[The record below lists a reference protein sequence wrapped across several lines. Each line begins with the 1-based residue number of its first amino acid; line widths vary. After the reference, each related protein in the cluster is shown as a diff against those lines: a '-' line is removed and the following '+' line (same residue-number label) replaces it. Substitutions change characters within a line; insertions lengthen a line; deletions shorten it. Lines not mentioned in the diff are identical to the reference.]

1 MDLAFLF
8 SFLVD
13 EVRVGCRV
21 NCLGKISSTLGF
33 IKKGRMMRALSAP
46 PPPLLV
52 AVHAG
57 STTTTRTLRS
67 RRFFNRDRRF
77 YNNNDNN
84 TNTNK
89 DNNRRLLRRVKATSN
104 NNNNN
109 NNNDP
114 EETKKPS
121 FGGGT
126 DSNGRMHVP
135 TDAFGGM
142 SPEFK
147 AASALKTLFTMVAV
161 RIVMAQEEGY
171 DNEGGGGT
179 PTSIALGKF
188 LEENPLRDGNEWLQK
203 MLECEQTELRLI
215 ALRLIEVRRAYAE
228 SQFDFNEVRN
238 TARLEIEK
246 DNDKLMVDYMKQSLS
261 AE

>member
-1 MDLAFLF
+1 MSAHCPARASLF
-8 SFLVD
+8 F
-13 EVRVGCRV
+13 
-21 NCLGKISSTLGF
+21 
-33 IKKGRMMRALSAP
+33 A
-46 PPPLLV
+46 
-52 AVHAG
+52 
-57 STTTTRTLRS
+57 TRFSENASS
-67 RRFFNRDRRF
+67 RRRRGGDANERRLRRLRRPCQREHHHHF
-77 YNNNDNN
+77 VSRTRAAAGNDNN
-84 TNTNK
+84 NE
-89 DNNRRLLRRVKATSN
+89 DSLQ
-104 NNNNN
+104 
-109 NNNDP
+109 NDP

-161 RIVMAQEEGY
+161 RVVMAQEEGY

-228 SQFDFNEVRN
+228 SQFDFNEVRK
-238 TARLEIEK
+238 TAREEIEK
-246 DNDKLMVDYMKQSLS
+246 DNDKLMIDYMKQSLS

>member
-1 MDLAFLF
+1 V
-8 SFLVD
+8 SVD
-13 EVRVGCRV
+13 ESIG
-21 NCLGKISSTLGF
+21 LGKNVKRIGF
-33 IKKGRMMRALSAP
+33 INKGRMMRALSAP
-46 PPPLLV
+46 PPPPLV

-57 STTTTRTLRS
+57 STTTTKTLRS
-67 RRFFNRDRRF
+67 RRFFNRDGRF
-77 YNNNDNN
+77 YDNND

-89 DNNRRLLRRVKATSN
+89 DKDNNRRRLRRVKATSN

-109 NNNDP
+109 NNDDP
-114 EETKKPS
+114 EEKKKPS

-161 RIVMAQEEGY
+161 RIVLAQEEGY

>member
-1 MDLAFLF
+1 M
-8 SFLVD
+8 SVD
-13 EVRVGCRV
+13 ESIV
-21 NCLGKISSTLGF
+21 LGKNVKRIGF
-33 IKKGRMMRALSAP
+33 INKGRMMRALSAP
-46 PPPLLV
+46 PPPPLV

-57 STTTTRTLRS
+57 STTTTKTLRS
-67 RRFFNRDRRF
+67 RRFFNRDGRF
-77 YNNNDNN
+77 YDNNDTN
-84 TNTNK
+84 THTNK
-89 DNNRRLLRRVKATSN
+89 DNNRRRLRRVKATSN

-114 EETKKPS
+114 EETRKPS

-161 RIVMAQEEGY
+161 RIVLAQEEGY

>member
-1 MDLAFLF
+1 
-8 SFLVD
+8 
-13 EVRVGCRV
+13 
-21 NCLGKISSTLGF
+21 
-33 IKKGRMMRALSAP
+33 MMRALSAP
-46 PPPLLV
+46 PPPPLV

-57 STTTTRTLRS
+57 STTTTKTLRS
-67 RRFFNRDRRF
+67 RRFFNRDGRF
-77 YNNNDNN
+77 YDNND

-89 DNNRRLLRRVKATSN
+89 DKDNNRRRLRRVKATSN

-109 NNNDP
+109 NNDDP
-114 EETKKPS
+114 EEKKKPS

-161 RIVMAQEEGY
+161 RIVLAQEEGY

>member
-1 MDLAFLF
+1 M
-8 SFLVD
+8 SVD
-13 EVRVGCRV
+13 ESIV
-21 NCLGKISSTLGF
+21 LGKNVKRIGF
-33 IKKGRMMRALSAP
+33 INKGRMMRALSAP
-46 PPPLLV
+46 PPPPLV

-57 STTTTRTLRS
+57 STMTTKTLRS
-67 RRFFNRDRRF
+67 RRFFNRDGRF
-77 YNNNDNN
+77 YDNNDTN

-89 DNNRRLLRRVKATSN
+89 DNNRRRLRRVKATSN

-109 NNNDP
+109 NDDP
-114 EETKKPS
+114 EEKKKPS

-161 RIVMAQEEGY
+161 RIVLAQEEGY

>member
-1 MDLAFLF
+1 
-8 SFLVD
+8 
-13 EVRVGCRV
+13 
-21 NCLGKISSTLGF
+21 
-33 IKKGRMMRALSAP
+33 MRALSAP
-46 PPPLLV
+46 PPPPLV

-57 STTTTRTLRS
+57 STTTTKTLRS
-67 RRFFNRDRRF
+67 RRFFNRDGRF
-77 YNNNDNN
+77 YDNND

-89 DNNRRLLRRVKATSN
+89 DKDNNRRRLRRVKATSN

-109 NNNDP
+109 NNDDP
-114 EETKKPS
+114 EETKKTS

-161 RIVMAQEEGY
+161 RIVLAQEEGY

>member
-1 MDLAFLF
+1 
-8 SFLVD
+8 
-13 EVRVGCRV
+13 
-21 NCLGKISSTLGF
+21 
-33 IKKGRMMRALSAP
+33 MRALSAP

-67 RRFFNRDRRF
+67 RRFFNRERRF

-89 DNNRRLLRRVKATSN
+89 DNNRRLLRRVNATSN

-109 NNNDP
+109 NNDDP

-161 RIVMAQEEGY
+161 RIVLAQEEEGY

>member
-1 MDLAFLF
+1 M
-8 SFLVD
+8 SVD
-13 EVRVGCRV
+13 ESIG
-21 NCLGKISSTLGF
+21 LGKNVKRIGF
-33 IKKGRMMRALSAP
+33 INKGRMMRALSAP
-46 PPPLLV
+46 PPPPLV

-57 STTTTRTLRS
+57 STTTTKTLRS
-67 RRFFNRDRRF
+67 RRFFNRDGRF
-77 YNNNDNN
+77 YDNNDTN

-89 DNNRRLLRRVKATSN
+89 DNNRRRLRRVKATSN

-109 NNNDP
+109 DDDDP

-161 RIVMAQEEGY
+161 RIVLAQEEGY

-188 LEENPLRDGNEWLQK
+188 LEDNPLRDGNEWLQK

>member
-1 MDLAFLF
+1 M
-8 SFLVD
+8 SVD
-13 EVRVGCRV
+13 ESIV
-21 NCLGKISSTLGF
+21 LGKNVKRIGF
-33 IKKGRMMRALSAP
+33 INKGRMMRALSAP
-46 PPPLLV
+46 PPPPLV

-57 STTTTRTLRS
+57 STTTTKTLRS
-67 RRFFNRDRRF
+67 RRFFNRDGRF
-77 YNNNDNN
+77 YDNND

-89 DNNRRLLRRVKATSN
+89 DKDNNRRRLRRVKATSN

-109 NNNDP
+109 NNDDP
-114 EETKKPS
+114 EEKKKPS

-161 RIVMAQEEGY
+161 RIVLAQEEGY

>member
-1 MDLAFLF
+1 M
-8 SFLVD
+8 SVD
-13 EVRVGCRV
+13 ESIV
-21 NCLGKISSTLGF
+21 LGKNVERMGF
-33 IKKGRMMRALSAP
+33 INKGRMMRALSAP
-46 PPPLLV
+46 PPPPLV

-57 STTTTRTLRS
+57 STTTTKTLRS
-67 RRFFNRDRRF
+67 RRFFNRDGRF
-77 YNNNDNN
+77 YDNND

-89 DNNRRLLRRVKATSN
+89 DKDNNRRRLRRVKATSN

-109 NNNDP
+109 NDDP
-114 EETKKPS
+114 EEKKKPS

-161 RIVMAQEEGY
+161 RIVLAQEEGY

>member
-1 MDLAFLF
+1 
-8 SFLVD
+8 
-13 EVRVGCRV
+13 
-21 NCLGKISSTLGF
+21 
-33 IKKGRMMRALSAP
+33 MRALSAP

-67 RRFFNRDRRF
+67 RRFFNRERRF

-89 DNNRRLLRRVKATSN
+89 DNNRRLLRRVNATSN

-161 RIVMAQEEGY
+161 RIVLAQEEGY

>member
-1 MDLAFLF
+1 M
-8 SFLVD
+8 SVD
-13 EVRVGCRV
+13 ESIV
-21 NCLGKISSTLGF
+21 LGKNVKRIGF
-33 IKKGRMMRALSAP
+33 INKGRMMRALSAP
-46 PPPLLV
+46 PPPPLV

-57 STTTTRTLRS
+57 STTTTKTLRS
-67 RRFFNRDRRF
+67 RRFFNRDGRF
-77 YNNNDNN
+77 YDNND

-89 DNNRRLLRRVKATSN
+89 DKDNNRRRLRRVKATSN

-109 NNNDP
+109 NNDDP

-126 DSNGRMHVP
+126 ESNGRMHVP

-161 RIVMAQEEGY
+161 RIVLAQEEGY

>member
-1 MDLAFLF
+1 MEKNALVF
-8 SFLVD
+8 SVTF
-13 EVRVGCRV
+13 
-21 NCLGKISSTLGF
+21 F
-33 IKKGRMMRALSAP
+33 KKL
-46 PPPLLV
+46 LLV
-52 AVHAG
+52 VVVVVVVNEKRMSARCPARASLFATAG
-57 STTTTRTLRS
+57 ENASS
-67 RRFFNRDRRF
+67 RRRRGDHNERRLRPCQQHHHHF
-77 YNNNDNN
+77 VSRTRAAANDNG
-84 TNTNK
+84 
-89 DNNRRLLRRVKATSN
+89 N
-104 NNNNN
+104 NNNEDSLQ
-109 NNNDP
+109 NDP

-161 RIVMAQEEGY
+161 RVVMAQEEGY

-203 MLECEQTELRLI
+203 MLECEQTEMRLI

-228 SQFDFNEVRN
+228 SQFDFNEVRK
-238 TARLEIEK
+238 TAREEIEK
-246 DNDKLMVDYMKQSLS
+246 DNDKLMIDYMKQSLS

>member
-1 MDLAFLF
+1 M
-8 SFLVD
+8 SVD
-13 EVRVGCRV
+13 ESIG
-21 NCLGKISSTLGF
+21 LGKNVKRIGF
-33 IKKGRMMRALSAP
+33 INKGRMMRALSAP
-46 PPPLLV
+46 PPPPLV

-57 STTTTRTLRS
+57 STTTTKTLRS
-67 RRFFNRDRRF
+67 RRFLNRDGRF
-77 YNNNDNN
+77 YDNND

-89 DNNRRLLRRVKATSN
+89 DKDNNRRRLRRVKATSN

-109 NNNDP
+109 NNDDP
-114 EETKKPS
+114 EEKKKPS

-161 RIVMAQEEGY
+161 RIVLAQEEGY

>member
-1 MDLAFLF
+1 V
-8 SFLVD
+8 SVD
-13 EVRVGCRV
+13 ESIG
-21 NCLGKISSTLGF
+21 LGKNVKRIGF
-33 IKKGRMMRALSAP
+33 INKGRMMRALSAP
-46 PPPLLV
+46 PPPPLV

-57 STTTTRTLRS
+57 STTTTKTLRS
-67 RRFFNRDRRF
+67 RRFFNRDGRF
-77 YNNNDNN
+77 YDNND

-89 DNNRRLLRRVKATSN
+89 DKDNNRRRLRRVKATSN

-109 NNNDP
+109 NDDP
-114 EETKKPS
+114 EEKKKPS

-161 RIVMAQEEGY
+161 RIVLAQEEEGY

-228 SQFDFNEVRN
+228 SQFDFNEVRS

>member
-1 MDLAFLF
+1 V
-8 SFLVD
+8 SVD
-13 EVRVGCRV
+13 ESIV
-21 NCLGKISSTLGF
+21 LGKNVKRIGF
-33 IKKGRMMRALSAP
+33 INKGRMMRALSAP
-46 PPPLLV
+46 PPPPLV

-57 STTTTRTLRS
+57 STTTTKTLRS
-67 RRFFNRDRRF
+67 RRFFNRDGRF
-77 YNNNDNN
+77 YDNND

-89 DNNRRLLRRVKATSN
+89 DKDNNRRRLRRVKATSN

-109 NNNDP
+109 NNDDP

-161 RIVMAQEEGY
+161 RIVLAQEEGY

>member
-1 MDLAFLF
+1 M
-8 SFLVD
+8 SVD
-13 EVRVGCRV
+13 ESIV
-21 NCLGKISSTLGF
+21 LGKNVKRIGF
-33 IKKGRMMRALSAP
+33 FINKGRMMRALSAP
-46 PPPLLV
+46 PPPPLV

-57 STTTTRTLRS
+57 STTTTKTLRS
-67 RRFFNRDRRF
+67 RRFFNRDGRF
-77 YNNNDNN
+77 YDNND

-89 DNNRRLLRRVKATSN
+89 DKDNNRRRLRRVKATSN

-109 NNNDP
+109 NDDP
-114 EETKKPS
+114 EEKKKPS

-161 RIVMAQEEGY
+161 RIVLAQEEGY

>member
-1 MDLAFLF
+1 V
-8 SFLVD
+8 SVD
-13 EVRVGCRV
+13 ESIG
-21 NCLGKISSTLGF
+21 LGKNVKRIGF
-33 IKKGRMMRALSAP
+33 INKGRMMRALSAP
-46 PPPLLV
+46 PPPPLV

-57 STTTTRTLRS
+57 STTTTKTLRS
-67 RRFFNRDRRF
+67 RRFFNRDGRF
-77 YNNNDNN
+77 YDNNDTN

-89 DNNRRLLRRVKATSN
+89 DNNRRRLRRVKATSN

-109 NNNDP
+109 NNDDP
-114 EETKKPS
+114 EEKKKPS

-161 RIVMAQEEGY
+161 RIVLAQEEGY

>member
-1 MDLAFLF
+1 
-8 SFLVD
+8 
-13 EVRVGCRV
+13 
-21 NCLGKISSTLGF
+21 
-33 IKKGRMMRALSAP
+33 MRALSAP
-46 PPPLLV
+46 PPPPLV

-57 STTTTRTLRS
+57 STTTTKTLRS
-67 RRFFNRDRRF
+67 RRFFNRDGRF
-77 YNNNDNN
+77 YDNNDTN

-89 DNNRRLLRRVKATSN
+89 DNNRRRLRRVKATSN

-109 NNNDP
+109 NDDDP

-161 RIVMAQEEGY
+161 RIVLAQEEGY

>member
-1 MDLAFLF
+1 
-8 SFLVD
+8 
-13 EVRVGCRV
+13 
-21 NCLGKISSTLGF
+21 
-33 IKKGRMMRALSAP
+33 MRALSAP
-46 PPPLLV
+46 PPPPPPLV

-57 STTTTRTLRS
+57 STTTTKTLRS
-67 RRFFNRDRRF
+67 RRFFNRDGRF
-77 YNNNDNN
+77 YDNND

-89 DNNRRLLRRVKATSN
+89 DKDNNRRRLRRVKATSN

-114 EETKKPS
+114 EETRKPS

-161 RIVMAQEEGY
+161 RIVLAQEEGY

>member
-1 MDLAFLF
+1 
-8 SFLVD
+8 
-13 EVRVGCRV
+13 
-21 NCLGKISSTLGF
+21 
-33 IKKGRMMRALSAP
+33 MRALSAP
-46 PPPLLV
+46 PPPPLV

-57 STTTTRTLRS
+57 STTTTKTLRS
-67 RRFFNRDRRF
+67 RRFFHRDGRF
-77 YNNNDNN
+77 YDNND

-89 DNNRRLLRRVKATSN
+89 DKDNNRRRLRRVKATSN

-109 NNNDP
+109 NDDDP

>member
-1 MDLAFLF
+1 
-8 SFLVD
+8 
-13 EVRVGCRV
+13 
-21 NCLGKISSTLGF
+21 
-33 IKKGRMMRALSAP
+33 MRALSAP
-46 PPPLLV
+46 PPPPLV

-57 STTTTRTLRS
+57 STTTTKTLRS
-67 RRFFNRDRRF
+67 RRFFNRDGRF
-77 YNNNDNN
+77 YDNND

-89 DNNRRLLRRVKATSN
+89 DKDNNRRRLRRVKATSN

-114 EETKKPS
+114 EETRKPS

-161 RIVMAQEEGY
+161 RIVLAQEEGY

>member
-1 MDLAFLF
+1 M
-8 SFLVD
+8 SVD
-13 EVRVGCRV
+13 ESIV
-21 NCLGKISSTLGF
+21 LGKNVKRIGF
-33 IKKGRMMRALSAP
+33 KNKGRMMRALSAP
-46 PPPLLV
+46 PPPPLV
-52 AVHAG
+52 AVHAE
-57 STTTTRTLRS
+57 STTTTKTLRS
-67 RRFFNRDRRF
+67 RRFFNRDGRF
-77 YNNNDNN
+77 YDNNDTS
-84 TNTNK
+84 TNKDK
-89 DNNRRLLRRVKATSN
+89 DNNRRRLRRVKATSN

-109 NNNDP
+109 NNDDP
-114 EETKKPS
+114 EETRKPS

-161 RIVMAQEEGY
+161 RIVLAQEEGY

-215 ALRLIEVRRAYAE
+215 ALSLIEVRRAYAE

>member
-1 MDLAFLF
+1 M
-8 SFLVD
+8 SVD
-13 EVRVGCRV
+13 ESIV
-21 NCLGKISSTLGF
+21 LGKNVKRIGF
-33 IKKGRMMRALSAP
+33 INKGRMMRALSAP
-46 PPPLLV
+46 PPPPLV

-57 STTTTRTLRS
+57 STTTTKTLRS
-67 RRFFNRDRRF
+67 RRFFNRDGRF
-77 YNNNDNN
+77 YDNND

-89 DNNRRLLRRVKATSN
+89 DKDNNRRRLRRVKATSN

-161 RIVMAQEEGY
+161 RIVLAQEEGY

-215 ALRLIEVRRAYAE
+215 DLRLIEVRRAYAE

>member
-1 MDLAFLF
+1 
-8 SFLVD
+8 
-13 EVRVGCRV
+13 
-21 NCLGKISSTLGF
+21 
-33 IKKGRMMRALSAP
+33 MRALSAP
-46 PPPLLV
+46 PPPPLV

-57 STTTTRTLRS
+57 STTTTKTLRS
-67 RRFFNRDRRF
+67 RRFFNRDGRF
-77 YNNNDNN
+77 YDNND

-89 DNNRRLLRRVKATSN
+89 DKDNNRRRLRRVKATSN

-109 NNNDP
+109 NDDDP

-161 RIVMAQEEGY
+161 RIVLAQEEGY

>member
-1 MDLAFLF
+1 
-8 SFLVD
+8 
-13 EVRVGCRV
+13 
-21 NCLGKISSTLGF
+21 
-33 IKKGRMMRALSAP
+33 MRARSTP

-52 AVHAG
+52 AVAG
-57 STTTTRTLRS
+57 STKTTRTLRS

-89 DNNRRLLRRVKATSN
+89 DNNRRLLRRVNATSN

>member
-1 MDLAFLF
+1 
-8 SFLVD
+8 
-13 EVRVGCRV
+13 
-21 NCLGKISSTLGF
+21 
-33 IKKGRMMRALSAP
+33 MMRARSAP

-57 STTTTRTLRS
+57 STKTTRTLRS

-77 YNNNDNN
+77 YNNNDTN

-109 NNNDP
+109 NDDDDP

>member
-1 MDLAFLF
+1 
-8 SFLVD
+8 
-13 EVRVGCRV
+13 
-21 NCLGKISSTLGF
+21 
-33 IKKGRMMRALSAP
+33 MMRALSAP
-46 PPPLLV
+46 PPPPLV

-57 STTTTRTLRS
+57 STTTTKTLRS
-67 RRFFNRDRRF
+67 RRFFNRDGRF
-77 YNNNDNN
+77 YDNND

-89 DNNRRLLRRVKATSN
+89 DKDNNRRRLRRVKATSN

-109 NNNDP
+109 NNDDP

-161 RIVMAQEEGY
+161 RIVLAQEEGY

>member
-1 MDLAFLF
+1 V
-8 SFLVD
+8 SVD
-13 EVRVGCRV
+13 ESIV
-21 NCLGKISSTLGF
+21 LGKNVKRIGF
-33 IKKGRMMRALSAP
+33 INKGRMMRALSAP
-46 PPPLLV
+46 PPPPLV

-57 STTTTRTLRS
+57 STTTTKTLRS
-67 RRFFNRDRRF
+67 RRFFNRDGRF
-77 YNNNDNN
+77 YDNNDTN

-89 DNNRRLLRRVKATSN
+89 DNNRRRLRRVKATSN

-109 NNNDP
+109 NDDDP

-161 RIVMAQEEGY
+161 RIVLAQEEGY

>member
-1 MDLAFLF
+1 M
-8 SFLVD
+8 SVD
-13 EVRVGCRV
+13 ESIV
-21 NCLGKISSTLGF
+21 LGKNVKRIGF
-33 IKKGRMMRALSAP
+33 INKGRMMRALSAP
-46 PPPLLV
+46 PPPPLV

-57 STTTTRTLRS
+57 STTTTKTLRS
-67 RRFFNRDRRF
+67 RRFFNRDVCF
-77 YNNNDNN
+77 YDNNDTN
-84 TNTNK
+84 TNTKK
-89 DNNRRLLRRVKATSN
+89 DNNRRRLRRVKATSKN

-109 NNNDP
+109 TDDP

-161 RIVMAQEEGY
+161 RIVLAQEEGY

>member
-1 MDLAFLF
+1 
-8 SFLVD
+8 
-13 EVRVGCRV
+13 
-21 NCLGKISSTLGF
+21 
-33 IKKGRMMRALSAP
+33 MRALSAP
-46 PPPLLV
+46 PPPPLV

-57 STTTTRTLRS
+57 STTTTKTLRS
-67 RRFFNRDRRF
+67 RRFFNRDGRF
-77 YNNNDNN
+77 YDNNDPN
-84 TNTNK
+84 TNKDK
-89 DNNRRLLRRVKATSN
+89 DNNRRRLRRVKATSN

-114 EETKKPS
+114 EETRKPS

-161 RIVMAQEEGY
+161 RIVLAQEEGY

>member
-1 MDLAFLF
+1 
-8 SFLVD
+8 
-13 EVRVGCRV
+13 
-21 NCLGKISSTLGF
+21 
-33 IKKGRMMRALSAP
+33 MMRALSAP

-67 RRFFNRDRRF
+67 RRFFNRERRF

>member
-1 MDLAFLF
+1 MRKKWRKTHEFSPSLWTREDMSAHCPARASLF
-8 SFLVD
+8 F
-13 EVRVGCRV
+13 
-21 NCLGKISSTLGF
+21 
-33 IKKGRMMRALSAP
+33 A
-46 PPPLLV
+46 
-52 AVHAG
+52 
-57 STTTTRTLRS
+57 TRFSENASS
-67 RRFFNRDRRF
+67 RRRRGGDANERRLRRPCQREHHHHF
-77 YNNNDNN
+77 VSRTRAAAGNDNN
-84 TNTNK
+84 NE
-89 DNNRRLLRRVKATSN
+89 DSLQ
-104 NNNNN
+104 
-109 NNNDP
+109 NDP

-161 RIVMAQEEGY
+161 RVVMAQEEGY

-228 SQFDFNEVRN
+228 SQFDFNEVRK
-238 TARLEIEK
+238 TAREEIEK
-246 DNDKLMVDYMKQSLS
+246 DNDKLMIDYMKQSLS

>member
-1 MDLAFLF
+1 
-8 SFLVD
+8 
-13 EVRVGCRV
+13 
-21 NCLGKISSTLGF
+21 
-33 IKKGRMMRALSAP
+33 MRALSAP

-57 STTTTRTLRS
+57 STTTTKTLRS
-67 RRFFNRDRRF
+67 RRFFNRDGRF
-77 YNNNDNN
+77 YDNND

-89 DNNRRLLRRVKATSN
+89 DKDNNRRRLRRVKATSN

-109 NNNDP
+109 NNDDP

>member
-1 MDLAFLF
+1 V
-8 SFLVD
+8 SVD
-13 EVRVGCRV
+13 ESIV
-21 NCLGKISSTLGF
+21 LGKNVKRIGF
-33 IKKGRMMRALSAP
+33 INKGRMMRALSAP
-46 PPPLLV
+46 PPPPLV

-57 STTTTRTLRS
+57 STTTTTTLRS
-67 RRFFNRDRRF
+67 RRFFNRDGRF
-77 YNNNDNN
+77 YDNNDTN

-89 DNNRRLLRRVKATSN
+89 DNNRRRLRRVKATSN

-109 NNNDP
+109 NNDDP
-114 EETKKPS
+114 EETRKPS

-126 DSNGRMHVP
+126 DSNGRIHVP

-161 RIVMAQEEGY
+161 RIVLAQEEGY

>member
-1 MDLAFLF
+1 
-8 SFLVD
+8 
-13 EVRVGCRV
+13 
-21 NCLGKISSTLGF
+21 
-33 IKKGRMMRALSAP
+33 MRALSAP
-46 PPPLLV
+46 PPPPLV

-57 STTTTRTLRS
+57 STTTTKTLRS
-67 RRFFNRDRRF
+67 RRFFNRDGRF
-77 YNNNDNN
+77 YDNNDTN

-89 DNNRRLLRRVKATSN
+89 DNNRRRLRRVKATSN

-109 NNNDP
+109 NNNNNDP
-114 EETKKPS
+114 EETRKPS

-161 RIVMAQEEGY
+161 RIVLAQEEGY